1 MKIHFPCLLNE
12 YAKNIKNIDT
22 VCLEGQDQLIIEC
35 VGDICDYPTYSTTQ
49 DIGNN
54 LGMRFY

>member
-22 VCLEGQDQLIIEC
+22 VCLEGQDQLIIKC
-35 VGDICDYPTYSTTQ
+35 VGQIYDYPTYSSL
-49 DIGNN
+49 DPGSPIAIG
-54 LGMRFY
+54 